1 VSERHSRSSERQRR
15 SSELHLLRYIP
26 TDSPLHRLWAG
37 TKLVALFAFGVALS
51 LEPNWRA
58 EGILALTLIVAVLV
72 ARIPPGAAPRL
83 PVWIWIGLG
92 IGGFLSFLAGG
103 SPEVHI
109 GRTAIGFGALDQW
122 ARLTVLTV
130 LLLMGSALVGW
141 TTPLAELAPAL
152 SRLFSPLRRIRLP
165 VDEIVIGVALSVRCL
180 PLLVDELRILYAARR
195 VRRPEVPED
204 VRSLFGEAV
213 DLLVSALVA
222 ATRRAQEMGAAIEA
236 RGGLGSASRAGPRPR
251 LVDWAVMLLAAAIS
265 AGMVLA

>member
-1 VSERHSRSSERQRR
+1 MSERQSRSRERQRR

-26 TDSPLHRLWAG
+26 TNSPLHRLWAG

-83 PVWIWIGLG
+83 PVWVWIGVG

-103 SPEVHI
+103 SPEVHV
-109 GRTAIGFGALDQW
+109 GQTTIGFGALDQW

-130 LLLMGSALVGW
+130 LLLLGSALVGW

-152 SRLFSPLRRIRLP
+152 ARLLSPLRRVRLP
-165 VDEIVIGVALSVRCL
+165 VDEIVLSIALSVRCL
-180 PLLVDELRILYAARR
+180 PLLVDELRVLYAARR
-195 VRRPEVPED
+195 VRRPEVPQGAK
-204 VRSLFGEAV
+204 SLFDEAV

-236 RGGLGSASRAGPRPR
+236 RGGLSSVARPGPRPR
-251 LVDWAVMLLAAAIS
+251 LVDGAILVLAGAIS
-265 AGMVLA
+265 AGMVLV